1 MSFLISDFYTNRGD
15 TMTILNRIASNW
27 SFQERE
33 KLNNN
38 WAILEGYLSNLQ
50 GQINILT
57 GEVNVQDIVDQINN
71 LLNQGNIIVEDLN
84 AALQDATTV
93 ITNAQNATTE
103 ASNAAQDALNAIND
117 MQAFI
122 NQLGNAE
129 SYDNT
134 KLYKVNNLVEYDGSG
149 FICIKDTQG
158 NLPPTF
164 PTKRNEW
171 WQLFAQRGLDGT
183 GAVSKVA
190 GKSPE
195 ADGNV
200 PLVPEDIGA
209 ASEVNLNQLQIKV
222 DEHYLDNL
230 QRVINVKF
238 PPSPL
243 IAAVGNGIVN
253 DQPAIQAIINYV
265 STNGGGTVFL
275 PKGIYNVESS
285 IMMKKGVSLKGVNGR
300 FSTRLKWA
308 KSTSGYIIDIRNV
321 DLALCTIEDISFETV
336 NTTRVGSG
344 IIGGSTFANYN
355 ATSIRFK
362 NLLFFGLDVGI
373 HGKGVSESS
382 DSRAIGIFDSYF
394 ENIWCSDCNAGM
406 WLGGSGNVLIN
417 PRLSGCNTGIVMDFA
432 SFDSSTGIQVFGG
445 VFANNTNYDLSVSD
459 QRGIRNSIFV
469 GTWFEDA
476 TSGIINIPNANTT
489 VRTLSFVNC
498 QLQSKATQ
506 YGLMNFY
513 NALGLIK
520 IDSCTIT
527 QTLQD
532 QDTTLIPPTDN
543 IKGKLIV
550 RDCVKYDY
558 TGAQTFL
565 NQ

>member
-1 MSFLISDFYTNRGD
+1 
-15 TMTILNRIASNW
+15 MTILNRIASNW

-38 WAILEGYLSNLQ
+38 WAIIEGYLSNLQ

-84 AALQDATTV
+84 TALQDATTV

-134 KLYKVNNLVEYDGSG
+134 KLYKVNNLVEYNGSG

-158 NLPPTF
+158 NLPPTL

-253 DQPAIQAIINYV
+253 DQPTIQAIINYV

-417 PRLSGCNTGIVMDFA
+417 PRLSGCSTGIVMDFA

-476 TSGIINIPNANTT
+476 TSGIINVPNTNTT

-498 QLQSKATQ
+498 QLQSRATQ